1 MTIALTAVA
10 ASITPTVIKTFFH
23 HYKTQWTKEKQDR
36 WTEATDELMF
46 DEAFHIVKQFINIAT
61 TDTVESLQRFTNT
74 HVPAQ
79 PGTTSLRLLIP
90 IDSCDDSAK
99 LLIKY
104 FGEDDLRQLVGGRLW
119 WQVRGLRGVQAE
131 WIAMRK
137 DWNRASFVEKRMGT
151 KDSEKELRKKAKQA
165 RLNKRHER
173 KHSFAKPLRK
183 SLDKR
188 RSNKS
193 VPKAEKGE
201 HKEKEKE
208 EKENQDEERLDN
220 DPDTLDEDVN
230 EPTESF
236 EELDRLKRVMYY
248 IHGGGYYFGSLST
261 HRLMITRF
269 ARKFGGRAFAVNY
282 RKAPQY
288 PWPCAVQDVL
298 AGYLYLI
305 RPPPGARHKA
315 IDPSQIV
322 VAGDSAGG
330 GLCLALLGI
339 LRDLDLPMPA
349 GGVLLSP
356 WCDMTHSFP
365 SILQNTATD
374 IIPTYGFI
382 HKPSTLWPLPDNPLP
397 ADGEEADRQSMHNSS
412 SEHQAPEAPNKND
425 RLQGNEVAS
434 LAEHATD
441 NAEPKSDDNSNAPP
455 SLSHLKQKEF
465 TVMMQDKKGEE
476 VPLKVT
482 RQIQLY
488 ATNAQLFH
496 PLCSPI
502 LQGSLGG
509 LPPLYILAG
518 DSEVLRDEIIYL
530 AHRAAHPEEYPLRK
544 DLLKANQRAQESAE
558 RFNHKPTKVHLQVYD
573 GQPHVLTLFSFTTSA
588 RYAYRAIAS
597 FVKHVTG
604 APTNVIN
611 PFPNLSEAPSERSD
625 VPSVPPVHETT
636 KGEPESIDSQY
647 EKKKLEKLDT
657 NLNLSKLNGDAIAD
671 SPVPISSSSKEKE
684 TTLSSLT
691 NADASESELKAKK
704 SSSLSSVTATI
715 KSKQNSEKMIAIDAP
730 TDKHTLRERRRRNVT
745 LGKENA
751 YDGQVPLRRPT
762 YVQEMI
768 RERVDIR
775 GKIRP
780 LEEAELLQALQM
792 QQEEIGVVKDGAV
805 RRYLTGQS
813 KWDERFKK
821 EAKRV
826 AKRRIK
832 NEERV
837 QLMLEQAVKEGLLD
851 QLPENAPIEHSS
863 KTSEGDDQADGWADL
878 VRLGPL
884 ALAGETPPPSAI
896 AGRRDAD
903 ESVELLRQAL
913 HMRADRF
920 KASIDTKAKASLGST
935 NVGARERSR
944 VQYRS
949 YTGAHWKQSAAERQV
964 EGKAKYGLKA
974 WAGAMSFFGKK
985 KEEDQKR
992 RRTNIGKRGSALEDE
1007 GADNESWIDT
1017 NPAEDGTDANPTS
1030 ATSQTA

>member
-1 MTIALTAVA
+1 MTISLTAVA
-10 ASITPTVIKTFFH
+10 ASTTPTVIKTFFK
-23 HYKTQWTKEKQDR
+23 HYKTQWTKEKEDR

-90 IDSCDDSAK
+90 IDSCDESAK

-104 FGEDDLRQLVGGRLW
+104 FGDDDLRHLVGGRLW

-131 WIAMRK
+131 WIAMK
-137 DWNRASFVEKRMGT
+137 QDWNRATLVEKRMGT
-151 KDSEKELRKKAKQA
+151 KESEKELRKKAKQA

-173 KHSFAKPLRK
+173 KHSFAKPIRK

-193 VPKAEKGE
+193 VPKLEKEDKVNDEGKG
-201 HKEKEKE
+201 KEKEQK
-208 EKENQDEERLDN
+208 DDN
-220 DPDTLDEDVN
+220 PDTLDEGVN
-230 EPTESF
+230 EPMESF

-305 RPPPGARHKA
+305 RPPPEARHKA

-382 HKPSTLWPLPDNPLP
+382 HKPSTLWPLPDDPLP
-397 ADGEEADRQSMHNSS
+397 AGAEDADRQSTHHSQSGN
-412 SEHQAPEAPNKND
+412 ATPKKRNNKD
-425 RLQGNEVAS
+425 KLQGNEVAS
-434 LAEHATD
+434 LAEYANDSPGDH
-441 NAEPKSDDNSNAPP
+441 EKSAPP

-465 TVMMQDKKGEE
+465 SVMIQNKKGEE

-530 AHRAAHPEEYPLRK
+530 AHRAAHPDAYPLRK
-544 DLLKANQRAQESAE
+544 DLLNANKRAQESAE
-558 RFNHKPTKVHLQVYD
+558 RFNHRPTKVHLQVYD

-611 PFPNLSEAPSERSD
+611 PFPNLAEAPSERSE

-636 KGEPESIDSQY
+636 VGEPESIDPQY

-657 NLNLSKLNGDAIAD
+657 NLNSTKQNGDAIAD
-671 SPVPISSSSKEKE
+671 SPVPVSGSSSHTNAATGSESNGNQV
-684 TTLSSLT
+684 TPLSSIT
-691 NADASESELKAKK
+691 P
-704 SSSLSSVTATI
+704 T
-715 KSKQNSEKMIAIDAP
+715 KSKDESEKMIAIDAP

-745 LGKENA
+745 LGAENA

-762 YVQEMI
+762 FVQEMI

-780 LEEAELLQALQM
+780 LEEAELLQALRM
-792 QQEEIGVVKDGAV
+792 QQEEIGVVKEGAV
-805 RRYLTGQS
+805 SRYLTGQT
-813 KWDERFKK
+813 KWDDKFKK

-826 AKRRIK
+826 AKRRAK

-837 QLMLEQAVKEGLLD
+837 KIMLDQAAKEGLLEE
-851 QLPENAPIEHSS
+851 LPKDAPVEHLEVA
-863 KTSEGDDQADGWADL
+863 EGDEQADGWADL

-896 AGRRDAD
+896 AGRRDTG

-920 KASIDTKAKASLGST
+920 KASIDAKAKASLGST
-935 NVGARERSR
+935 NVGPRERSR
-944 VQYRS
+944 VHYRTH
-949 YTGAHWKQSAAERQV
+949 TGGHWKQSAAERQV

-974 WAGAMSFFGKK
+974 WAGAMSFFGRKK
-985 KEEDQKR
+985 QEDAKRKRASLVQKGKHVNSIEVEE
-992 RRTNIGKRGSALEDE
+992 
-1007 GADNESWIDT
+1007 ADNESWVDS
-1017 NPAEDGTDANPTS
+1017 NPAEEGASGATTS
-1030 ATSQTA
+1030 ANTQSA

>member
-1 MTIALTAVA
+1 MTISLTGVA
-10 ASITPTVIKTFFH
+10 ASTTPTVIKTFFK
-23 HYKTQWTKEKQDR
+23 HYKTQWTKEKEDR

-46 DEAFHIVKQFINIAT
+46 NEAFHIVKQFINIAT

-90 IDSCDDSAK
+90 IDSCDEAAK
-99 LLIKY
+99 LLVNY
-104 FGEDDLRQLVGGRLW
+104 FGDDDLRNLVGGRLW

-131 WIAMRK
+131 WIAMK
-137 DWNRASFVEKRMGT
+137 QDWNRANLVEKRMGT
-151 KDSEKELRKKAKQA
+151 KESEKELRKKAKQA

-173 KHSFAKPLRK
+173 KHSFAKPIRK

-193 VPKAEKGE
+193 VPKTDQEGNSKDE
-201 HKEKEKE
+201 SKEKNKE
-208 EKENQDEERLDN
+208 QQED
-220 DPDTLDEDVN
+220 DPDTLDEGAN
-230 EPTESF
+230 EPIESF

-305 RPPPGARHKA
+305 RPPPEARHKA

-339 LRDLDLPMPA
+339 LRDLDLPMPS

-382 HKPSTLWPLPDNPLP
+382 HKPSTLWPLPDDPLP
-397 ADGEEADRQSMHNSS
+397 ADAEDADRQSIQGPQSGH
-412 SEHQAPEAPNKND
+412 ATPKKRNKKD
-425 RLQGNEVAS
+425 KLQGNEVAS
-434 LAEHATD
+434 LAEYANDTS
-441 NAEPKSDDNSNAPP
+441 ANAPP
-455 SLSHLKQKEF
+455 SLSHLAQKEF
-465 TVMMQDKKGEE
+465 SVMMQDNKGEE

-502 LQGSLGG
+502 LQGSLGC

-530 AHRAAHPEEYPLRK
+530 AHRAAHPEAYPLRK
-544 DLLKANQRAQESAE
+544 DLLNANKRAQESAE
-558 RFNHKPTKVHLQVYD
+558 KFNHRPTKVHLQVYD

-611 PFPNLSEAPSERSD
+611 PFPNLAAASSERSD
-625 VPSVPPVHETT
+625 VPSIPPLHSTT
-636 KGEPESIDSQY
+636 VGEPESVDSEY
-647 EKKKLEKLDT
+647 EKKKLDKLNT
-657 NLNLSKLNGDAIAD
+657 NLNSSTENDDAMAS
-671 SPVPISSSSKEKE
+671 SPAPISGSSKEEKDSSTLTDS
-684 TTLSSLT
+684 TTTESERNGSSIAPLSSIT
-691 NADASESELKAKK
+691 P
-704 SSSLSSVTATI
+704 T
-715 KSKQNSEKMIAIDAP
+715 KSKEGSEKMMAIDAP
-730 TDKHTLRERRRRNVT
+730 TDKRTQRERRRRNVT
-745 LGKENA
+745 LGAENA

-762 YVQEMI
+762 FVQEMI

-780 LEEAELLQALQM
+780 LEEAQLLQALQM
-792 QQEEIGVVKDGAV
+792 QQEEIGVVKEGAV
-805 RRYLTGQS
+805 RRYLNGQS
-813 KWDERFKK
+813 KWDDKFKK

-826 AKRRIK
+826 AKRRQK

-837 QLMLEQAVKEGLLD
+837 KVMLEQAAKEGLLKE
-851 QLPENAPIEHSS
+851 LPSQDGHPEAHET
-863 KTSEGDDQADGWADL
+863 KEGDNQADGWADL

-884 ALAGETPPPSAI
+884 ALTGETPPPSAI
-896 AGRRDAD
+896 AGRRDTG

-920 KASIDTKAKASLGST
+920 KASIDAKAKASLGST
-935 NVGARERSR
+935 NVGPRERSR

-949 YTGAHWKQSAAERQV
+949 HTGAHWKQSAAERQV

-974 WAGAMSFFGKK
+974 WAGAMSFFGRKK
-985 KEEDQKR
+985 QEDAKRKRANLQQKGKPVTRDEE
-992 RRTNIGKRGSALEDE
+992 G
-1007 GADNESWIDT
+1007 DNESWVDS
-1017 NPAEDGTDANPTS
+1017 NPAEEVESGATNSANTQS
-1030 ATSQTA
+1030 A